1 MIEKLIIVT
10 NNPLSFENFK
20 KSHESVYIEGDVRE
34 VYKKVRDMIHLGH
47 RLLTHPLMSSVKP
60 NETPYRTICVSYEK
74 ETNCDMESLI
84 LMESSIATLE
94 KFLSFKP
101 IPEYIEAV
109 KYDFQVIDYDLI
121 NHALN

>member
-10 NNPLSFENFK
+10 NNPLSFKNFN
-20 KSHESVYIEGDVRE
+20 KSYESVYIEGDVRE

-60 NETPYRTICVSYEK
+60 NMTPYRTICVSYEK
-74 ETNCDMESLI
+74 CAKCDMESLT
-84 LMESSIATLE
+84 LMEGSIATLE
-94 KFLSFKP
+94 KFLSIKP
-101 IPEYIEAV
+101 VPEYTEAV

>member
-10 NNPLSFENFK
+10 NNPLSFKNFK
-20 KSHESVYIEGDVRE
+20 KSHETIYIEGHVRE

-47 RLLTHPLMSSVKP
+47 RLLTHPLMSSIKP
-60 NETPYRTICVSYEK
+60 NMTPYRTIVISYNK
-74 ETNCDMESLI
+74 EARCDMESLTLI
-84 LMESSIATLE
+84 EGSIATLE
-94 KFLSFKP
+94 KFLSIKP
-101 IPEYIEAV
+101 IPEHNEAV

>member
-10 NNPLSFENFK
+10 NNPLSFKNFE
-20 KSHESVYIEGDVRE
+20 KSHETIYIEGHVRE

-60 NETPYRTICVSYEK
+60 NMTPYRTICISYEK
-74 ETNCDMESLI
+74 EPRCDMESLTLI
-84 LMESSIATLE
+84 EGSIATLE
-94 KFLSFKP
+94 KFLSIKA
-101 IPEYIEAV
+101 IPEHTEAV